1 VVGRVVLD
9 GILHN
14 DLYVVLQPEW
24 RPGVEARANALL
36 ESMIPPLVMPEA
48 MANAPP
54 DRYLRTP
61 IYAQEIEHRKAT
73 RKRTIP
79 GI

>member
-1 VVGRVVLD
+1 VLLD

-36 ESMIPPLVMPEA
+36 ESMIPPIAMPES
-48 MANAPP
+48 MASAAP

-61 IYAQEIEHRKAT
+61 IYAQEVAHRRAT